1 MLKYYISTKII
12 KLCGR
17 LIKLSQE
24 ADEVK
29 RHDFFL
35 WSIFKYVRFGDEFI
49 FYIIAFESQVRSTP
63 PGRFKV
69 FYQNN
74 FQAKMELSMIT
85 SKQRIKFR

>member
-35 WSIFKYVRFGDEFI
+35 WSIFKYVRFGDEVI
-49 FYIIAFESQVRSTP
+49 FYIIA
-63 PGRFKV
+63 
-69 FYQNN
+69 
-74 FQAKMELSMIT
+74 L
-85 SKQRIKFR
+85 